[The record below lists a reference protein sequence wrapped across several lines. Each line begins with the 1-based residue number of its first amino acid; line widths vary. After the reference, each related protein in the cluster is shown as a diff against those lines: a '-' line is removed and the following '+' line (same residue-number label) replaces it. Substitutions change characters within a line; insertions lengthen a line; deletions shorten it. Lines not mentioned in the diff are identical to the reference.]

1 MKPFFLYNHVFKNVL
16 KPLLNTRIFEIMVF
30 ASQRMDP
37 EIYFSRYGNHMLFQV
52 GENLSFNMNFAKPG
66 APQCNEYMVKSSSEC

>member
-1 MKPFFLYNHVFKNVL
+1 
-16 KPLLNTRIFEIMVF
+16 
-30 ASQRMDP
+30 
-37 EIYFSRYGNHMLFQV
+37 MLFKV

>member
-1 MKPFFLYNHVFKNVL
+1 MLQSKYICCYAIRSLTIKISRIPTCETFFLYNHVLKNVL

-37 EIYFSRYGNHMLFQV
+37 EISFSR
-52 GENLSFNMNFAKPG
+52 
-66 APQCNEYMVKSSSEC
+66 